1 MLQRQVQRVIFEAR
15 RLASLGRSEFESRL
29 RSADVRHFA
38 PRGAPAVMASRT
50 ALIEEGAVESVHAK
64 LIADR
69 APPQVGLIVG
79 KRSVGARDLILAL
92 VPFPDWNAEKGDGDG
107 DVGAPCTPSRP
118 ASGGTPLH
126 IDVDSI
132 VEHAT
137 QVTRMLP
144 GGLDVVGAYAFAAEQ
159 AWRSAST
166 ALANAVVDAAEA
178 AAFETP
184 RTFEKET
191 NDPKVEQF
199 LLHLSAEDKSK
210 TSLRRVDRSSVGRP
224 FTSLPPAEWREGRA
238 LANVVR
244 LDAEHAFE
252 WSVVLPSKRTTMKG
266 TEKQHTLRSLL
277 ESACALEIARV
288 EQSEILVENATWDD
302 ETAIAT
308 VPRRKATER
317 VDQDEESRDAD
328 DTTDE
333 TVSSTTNVFKL
344 HAELLAPPL
353 SCTSGDVTCDSR
365 DATRSRAASDATDG
379 AARLDPSSQTRL
391 DGEPSLRLTFKGV
404 VSARAYSSARETVF
418 EASSDLRRD
427 IARSLRS
434 RLDAFLDRA
443 DDALEN
449 DEDSQN
455 DNALAF
461 LERRFFASEGRTDGS
476 GEPFADRLADAI
488 KARRVMN
495 DSPKNERL
503 TLALPRRAWV
513 EWRQVGLAVCD
524 YLADSETEAD
534 VVARCAEVMG
544 FDVAGGVA
552 GVVLAEREG
561 LGSGSFPFPG
571 GASFSGANGHDN
583 KGAEVNAEVSS
594 MKRSEKKTS
603 GKKPTSQSSSYAAYV
618 LGAGVALLSAGLAN
632 LYMTGR
638 PSEIAECLG
647 EMCDF
652 AAEVA

>member
-1 MLQRQVQRVIFEAR
+1 
-15 RLASLGRSEFESRL
+15 
-29 RSADVRHFA
+29 
-38 PRGAPAVMASRT
+38 MASRT
-50 ALIEEGAVESVHAK
+50 ALIEEGAVESVHTK

-92 VPFPDWNAEKGDGDG
+92 VPFPDGWNASSKGDGDG
-107 DVGAPCTPSRP
+107 DGGAPCTPSRP

-166 ALANAVVDAAEA
+166 ALASAVVDAAEA

-191 NDPKVEQF
+191 NDPTEQF

-224 FTSLPPAEWREGRA
+224 FTSLPPAEKREGKA

-252 WSVVLPSKRTTMKG
+252 WSVVLPSKRTTKKG

-317 VDQDEESRDAD
+317 EENEDEESRDAD

-353 SCTSGDVTCDSR
+353 SCTATCDVTCDSR
-365 DATRSRAASDATDG
+365 DATRSQNASDATDG
-379 AARLDPSSQTRL
+379 AARLDPSSQTSL
-391 DGEPSLRLTFKGV
+391 ELEPSLRLTFKGV
-404 VSARAYSSARETVF
+404 VSARAYSSARETVC

-434 RLDAFLDRA
+434 RLDTFLDRA

-455 DNALAF
+455 DNALSL
-461 LERRFFASEGRTDGS
+461 LERRFFASQGLTDGS

-488 KARRVMN
+488 SQSRRVMN

-513 EWRQVGLAVCD
+513 EWPDVGLAVCD

-534 VVARCAEVMG
+534 VIARCAEVMG

-552 GVVLAEREG
+552 GVLVAEREG

-594 MKRSEKKTS
+594 MKRSEKRTS

-632 LYMTGR
+632 LYMTGSH
-638 PSEIAECLG
+638 SEIAECLG

>member
-1 MLQRQVQRVIFEAR
+1 
-15 RLASLGRSEFESRL
+15 
-29 RSADVRHFA
+29 
-38 PRGAPAVMASRT
+38 MASRT
-50 ALIEEGAVESVHAK
+50 ALIEEGAVESVHTK

-92 VPFPDWNAEKGDGDG
+92 VPLPDGWNASGKKGDGDG

-137 QVTRMLP
+137 QVTRMLT

-178 AAFETP
+178 AAFEMP

-191 NDPKVEQF
+191 SDPTEQF

-224 FTSLPPAEWREGRA
+224 FTSLPPAEKREGKA
-238 LANVVR
+238 SANVVR

-252 WSVVLPSKRTTMKG
+252 WSVVLPSRFTKKKG

-288 EQSEILVENATWDD
+288 ARSDILVENALWDD

-308 VPRRKATER
+308 VPRRKATSRGDEH
-317 VDQDEESRDAD
+317 EESRDAD
-328 DTTDE
+328 DETDE

-379 AARLDPSSQTRL
+379 AARADPSSQTRL

-449 DEDSQN
+449 DERSQN
-455 DNALAF
+455 DNALSF
-461 LERRFFASEGRTDGS
+461 LERRFFASEGLTDGS

-488 KARRVMN
+488 SQSRRMMN

-513 EWRQVGLAVCD
+513 EWRRVGLAVCD

-544 FDVAGGVA
+544 FDVAEGGA
-552 GVVLAEREG
+552 GVLVAEREG
-561 LGSGSFPFPG
+561 LGLGSFPFPG
-571 GASFSGANGHDN
+571 GASFSGANGRDN
-583 KGAEVNAEVSS
+583 EGAEVNAEVSS

-603 GKKPTSQSSSYAAYV
+603 GKKPTRQSSSYAAYV
-618 LGAGVALLSAGLAN
+618 LGAGAALLSAGLAN
-632 LYMTGR
+632 LYMTGS
-638 PSEIAECLG
+638 PSEIAECVG

>member
-1 MLQRQVQRVIFEAR
+1 
-15 RLASLGRSEFESRL
+15 
-29 RSADVRHFA
+29 
-38 PRGAPAVMASRT
+38 MASRT
-50 ALIEEGAVESVHAK
+50 ALIEEGAVESVHTK

-92 VPFPDWNAEKGDGDG
+92 VPFPDGWNASSKGDGDG
-107 DVGAPCTPSRP
+107 DGGAPCTPSRP

-191 NDPKVEQF
+191 NDPTTEQF

-224 FTSLPPAEWREGRA
+224 FTSLPPAEKREGKA

-252 WSVVLPSKRTTMKG
+252 WSVVLPSKRTTKKG

-328 DTTDE
+328 DETDE
-333 TVSSTTNVFKL
+333 TVSSTNNVFKL

-353 SCTSGDVTCDSR
+353 SCTIGDVTCDSR

-418 EASSDLRRD
+418 EASCDLRRD

-455 DNALAF
+455 DNALSF
-461 LERRFFASEGRTDGS
+461 LERRFFASGGLTDGS

-488 KARRVMN
+488 SQSRRVMN

-513 EWRQVGLAVCD
+513 EWREVGLAVCD

-534 VVARCAEVMG
+534 VVARCAEVMR
-544 FDVAGGVA
+544 FDVAEGCA
-552 GVVLAEREG
+552 GVLVAEREG
-561 LGSGSFPFPG
+561 LGSGSFHG
-571 GASFSGANGHDN
+571 GASFSGANGQDN
-583 KGAEVNAEVSS
+583 EGAEVNAEVSS
-594 MKRSEKKTS
+594 MKRSEKKTG
-603 GKKPTSQSSSYAAYV
+603 GKKPSSKSSSYAAYA
-618 LGAGVALLSAGLAN
+618 LGAGAALLSAGLAN
-632 LYMTGR
+632 LYMTGG

>member
-1 MLQRQVQRVIFEAR
+1 
-15 RLASLGRSEFESRL
+15 
-29 RSADVRHFA
+29 
-38 PRGAPAVMASRT
+38 MASRT
-50 ALIEEGAVESVHAK
+50 ALIEEGAVESVHTK
-64 LIADR
+64 LIEDR

-92 VPFPDWNAEKGDGDG
+92 VPFPDGWNASGKKGDGDG

-178 AAFETP
+178 AAFET

-210 TSLRRVDRSSVGRP
+210 TSLRRVDRSSSGRP
-224 FTSLPPAEWREGRA
+224 FTSLPPAESREGKA

-252 WSVVLPSKRTTMKG
+252 WSVVLPSKRTTKKG

-288 EQSEILVENATWDD
+288 EQSEILVENALWDD

-308 VPRRKATER
+308 VPRRKKER
-317 VDQDEESRDAD
+317 VDEGEESRDAD
-328 DTTDE
+328 DETDE

-404 VSARAYSSARETVF
+404 VSARAFSSARETVC

-455 DNALAF
+455 DNALSF
-461 LERRFFASEGRTDGS
+461 LERRFFASEGLTDGS

-488 KARRVMN
+488 SQSRRVMN

-544 FDVAGGVA
+544 FDVAEGRA
-552 GVVLAEREG
+552 GVLVAEREG
-561 LGSGSFPFPG
+561 LGLGSFPFPG

-583 KGAEVNAEVSS
+583 KGAEGNAEVSS
-594 MKRSEKKTS
+594 MKHSEKRTS

-632 LYMTGR
+632 LYMTGS
-638 PSEIAECLG
+638 PSEIAECVG

>member
-1 MLQRQVQRVIFEAR
+1 
-15 RLASLGRSEFESRL
+15 
-29 RSADVRHFA
+29 
-38 PRGAPAVMASRT
+38 MASRT

-224 FTSLPPAEWREGRA
+224 FTSLPPAESREGRA

>member
-1 MLQRQVQRVIFEAR
+1 
-15 RLASLGRSEFESRL
+15 
-29 RSADVRHFA
+29 
-38 PRGAPAVMASRT
+38 MASRT
-50 ALIEEGAVESVHAK
+50 ALIEEGAVDSVHAK

-92 VPFPDWNAEKGDGDG
+92 VPFPDGWNASGKKGDGDG

-178 AAFETP
+178 AAFET

-210 TSLRRVDRSSVGRP
+210 TSLRRVDRSSSGRP
-224 FTSLPPAEWREGRA
+224 FTSLPPAESREGKA

-252 WSVVLPSKRTTMKG
+252 WSVVLPSKRTTKKG

-288 EQSEILVENATWDD
+288 EQSEILVENALWDD

-308 VPRRKATER
+308 VPRRKKER
-317 VDQDEESRDAD
+317 VDEGEESRDAD
-328 DTTDE
+328 DETDE

-379 AARLDPSSQTRL
+379 AARLDASSQTRL

-404 VSARAYSSARETVF
+404 VSARAYSSARETVC

-455 DNALAF
+455 DNALSF
-461 LERRFFASEGRTDGS
+461 LERRFFASEGLTDGS

-488 KARRVMN
+488 SQSRRVMN

-544 FDVAGGVA
+544 FDVAEGRA
-552 GVVLAEREG
+552 GVLVAEREG
-561 LGSGSFPFPG
+561 LGLGSFPFPG

-583 KGAEVNAEVSS
+583 KGAEGNAEVSS
-594 MKRSEKKTS
+594 MKHSEKRTS

-632 LYMTGR
+632 LYMTGS
-638 PSEIAECLG
+638 PSEIAECVG

>member
-1 MLQRQVQRVIFEAR
+1 
-15 RLASLGRSEFESRL
+15 
-29 RSADVRHFA
+29 
-38 PRGAPAVMASRT
+38 MASRT
-50 ALIEEGAVESVHAK
+50 ALIEEGAVESVHTK

-92 VPFPDWNAEKGDGDG
+92 VPFPDGWNASGKKGDGDG
-107 DVGAPCTPSRP
+107 DGGASKVSPSRP

-191 NDPKVEQF
+191 NDPTTEQF

-224 FTSLPPAEWREGRA
+224 FTSLPPAEKREGKA

-252 WSVVLPSKRTTMKG
+252 WSVVLPSKRTTKKG

-317 VDQDEESRDAD
+317 EENEDEESRDAD

-365 DATRSRAASDATDG
+365 DATRSRAASGATDG
-379 AARLDPSSQTRL
+379 AARLDPSSQTNL
-391 DGEPSLRLTFKGV
+391 DAEPSLRLTFKGV

-455 DNALAF
+455 DNALSF
-461 LERRFFASEGRTDGS
+461 LERRFFASEGLTDGS

-488 KARRVMN
+488 GQSRRVMN

-513 EWRQVGLAVCD
+513 EWPDVGLAVCD

-534 VVARCAEVMG
+534 VVARCAEVMR
-544 FDVAGGVA
+544 FDVAEGRA
-552 GVVLAEREG
+552 GVLVAEREG

-583 KGAEVNAEVSS
+583 ERASKVNAEVSS
-594 MKRSEKKTS
+594 MKRSEKKNRR
-603 GKKPTSQSSSYAAYV
+603 GKKPSSQSSSYAAYV
-618 LGAGVALLSAGLAN
+618 LGAGAALLSAGLAN
-632 LYMTGR
+632 LYMTGG

>member
-1 MLQRQVQRVIFEAR
+1 
-15 RLASLGRSEFESRL
+15 
-29 RSADVRHFA
+29 
-38 PRGAPAVMASRT
+38 MASRT
-50 ALIEEGAVESVHAK
+50 ALIEEGAVDSVHAK

-92 VPFPDWNAEKGDGDG
+92 VPFPDGWNASGKKGDGDG

-178 AAFETP
+178 AAFET

-191 NDPKVEQF
+191 NDPTEQF

-210 TSLRRVDRSSVGRP
+210 TSLRRVDRSSSGRP
-224 FTSLPPAEWREGRA
+224 FTSLPPAESREGKA

-252 WSVVLPSKRTTMKG
+252 WSVVLPSKRTTKKG

-308 VPRRKATER
+308 VPRRKKER
-317 VDQDEESRDAD
+317 VDEGEESRDAD
-328 DTTDE
+328 DETDE

-379 AARLDPSSQTRL
+379 AARADPSSQRNL

-404 VSARAYSSARETVF
+404 VSARAYSSARETVC

-449 DEDSQN
+449 DEHSQN
-455 DNALAF
+455 DNALSF
-461 LERRFFASEGRTDGS
+461 LERRFFASEGLTDGS

-488 KARRVMN
+488 SQSRRVMN

-544 FDVAGGVA
+544 FDVAEGRA
-552 GVVLAEREG
+552 GVLVAEREG
-561 LGSGSFPFPG
+561 LGLGSFPFPG

-594 MKRSEKKTS
+594 MKRSEKRTS
-603 GKKPTSQSSSYAAYV
+603 GKKPSSKSSSYAAYA

-632 LYMTGR
+632 LYMTGG
-638 PSEIAECLG
+638 PSEIAECVG